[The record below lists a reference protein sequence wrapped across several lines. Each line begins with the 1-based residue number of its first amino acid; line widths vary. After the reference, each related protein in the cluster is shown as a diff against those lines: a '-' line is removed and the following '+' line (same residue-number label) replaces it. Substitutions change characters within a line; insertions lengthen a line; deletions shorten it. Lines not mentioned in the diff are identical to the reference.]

1 MPSTS
6 STSTTLRTINPWF
19 ERRPEINRASEATR
33 CSIGFVSLRSVIW
46 TDKLS
51 LHHPLRQSGVK
62 LYPSATV
69 SLEFPALY
77 PIPGIQLAKQN
88 GNANDGKCEG
98 GLGRVELYYATR
110 PSLSFV
116 FLFFFFQ
123 SAATIALFSIAL
135 HFTTSTPGT
144 TLASIFVLAW
154 FFDYLYS
161 FFFPQYS
168 IKMCF
173 KRA

>member
-77 PIPGIQLAKQN
+77 PIPGIQLAKRN

-116 FLFFFFQ
+116 FLFFFQ

-144 TLASIFVLAW
+144 TLSCSGLIFWL
-154 FFDYLYS
+154 LI
-161 FFFPQYS
+161 FFFLSTILDQNVL
-168 IKMCF
+168 
-173 KRA
+173 

>member
-6 STSTTLRTINPWF
+6 STSTTLKTINPWF
-19 ERRPEINRASEATR
+19 ELRPGMNRASEATR
-33 CSIGFVSLRSVIW
+33 YSIGFVLLRSVIW

-77 PIPGIQLAKQN
+77 PIPGIQLAVRN

-98 GLGRVELYYATR
+98 GLGRVKLYYATR

-116 FLFFFFQ
+116 FFFQ
-123 SAATIALFSIAL
+123 SAAPIALFSIAL

-144 TLASIFVLAW
+144 TLASIIVLAW
-154 FFDYLYS
+154 FFDYLYP